1 MIVLDSSAIIEIVR
15 NTEEGRGLQLLMEEN
30 EQAIS
35 CDLVQAEV
43 GSVLRKLVRLGKIP
57 QESAELYYRN
67 AMSLIDELVPI
78 GDLQPE
84 VLCESIRLNH
94 STYDMFYF
102 VLARRTGAVLF
113 TLDQKLVDKCERNG
127 VSCAT
132 MLDFDFDFDPEEE
145 DLPH

>member
-1 MIVLDSSAIIEIVR
+1 MIVLDNSALVEMAL
-15 NTEEGRGLQLLMEEN
+15 NSEEGRGLQLLMEVN
-30 EQAIS
+30 EKAIS
-35 CDLVQAEV
+35 CNLVQAEL

-57 QESAELYYRN
+57 QENAELYYRN
-67 AMSLIDELVPI
+67 AMNLIDELVPI

-113 TLDQKLVDKCERNG
+113 TLNQKLVDICERNG

-132 MLDFDFDFDPEEE
+132 MLDFDFDFDPEE
-145 DLPH
+145 DGLPL